1 MSFFQYAL
9 FGIGITAIILLCVLF
24 ANVTKIPW
32 KQQDEREGRDQN
44 DIADG

>member
-9 FGIGITAIILLCVLF
+9 LGIGIIVIILMCVLF

-32 KQQDEREGRDQN
+32 KEKDERKGKD
-44 DIADG
+44 